1 MKVLCSTTAVCSL
14 LALAAVAAADADK
27 GLQPKLV
34 GKWQGVKG
42 TVGPADGLE
51 LEKFGG
57 FKITQRRA
65 NLVGRDG
72 KRLPPTDIIR
82 QVGTYQVE
90 GNKLTLREGPFG
102 KEKETE
108 LEVVEVTE
116 DTLILSKG
124 KGQVAEYKR
133 R

>member
-1 MKVLCSTTAVCSL
+1 MRSPAGRSQPGRFVAMKVLCSTTGVCCL
-14 LALAAVAAADADK
+14 LALAAVAAADAGKDTDK

-42 TVGPADGLE
+42 TVGPTDGLE

-57 FKITQRRA
+57 FKVTQRRA

-90 GNKLTLREGPFG
+90 GNKLILR
-102 KEKETE
+102 
-108 LEVVEVTE
+108 
-116 DTLILSKG
+116 
-124 KGQVAEYKR
+124 
-133 R
+133 